1 MPEAQIDIDF
11 VDVLSHDEFRDI
23 VSRYKPHRLG
33 PLRAALIE
41 KSNDIQDQRLTPRSL
56 KTNRDGTPMSEEE
69 YEDWSAKARTAQ
81 NCTDRQIQIV
91 TEQMRQP
98 HNWGNGTLCEAIEH
112 VWSMANMEL
121 DPMDVPGFNSL
132 RVLRHYLDS
141 VNPQRSLACN
151 S

>member
-1 MPEAQIDIDF
+1 MESIEF

-23 VSRYKPHRLG
+23 IRRYKPHRLG
-33 PLRAALIE
+33 PLRDALIA
-41 KSNDIQDQRLTPRSL
+41 KSNDIQDQRLTPMSQ
-56 KTNRDGTPMSEEE
+56 KTNRDGSLMDDVE

-98 HNWGNGTLCEAIEH
+98 HNWGNGSLLDAMEDLCVNVEDNGEDR
-112 VWSMANMEL
+112 EL
-121 DPMDVPGFNSL
+121 SPAARIV
-132 RVLRHYLDS
+132 RHYLNS
-141 VNPQRSLACN
+141 VNQQRSNECH